1 MTEPG
6 APPPH
11 ETLTRFGFPSTALAG
26 YRHWIVMLREEQPTL
41 GSLVLCAR
49 DDHRRMSAVPAE
61 AYAELARVT
70 ADIEVALQAAFAFDR
85 INWLVLMMRDPQVHF
100 HVLPR
105 YAAPRRFAGRDFADP
120 GWPKAP
126 DLFTLLQLG
135 PPDLAQLHAHIAA
148 CWPRA

>member
-1 MTEPG
+1 MSEPG

-11 ETLTRFGFPSTALAG
+11 ATLTRFGHPRTTLAE
-26 YRHWIVMLREEQPTL
+26 YRHWTVMLREDQPTL
-41 GSLVLCAR
+41 GSLVLCVR
-49 DDHRRMSAVPAE
+49 GDHRRMSAVPAE

-70 ADIEVALQAAFAFDR
+70 ADIEAALHAAFAFDR

-120 GWPKAP
+120 GWPKPP
-126 DLFTLLQLG
+126 DLFTLLELR
-135 PPDLAQLHAHIAA
+135 PPELAELQAHIAA
-148 CWPRA
+148 HWPRG